1 MVLQYIY
8 SNNSVEEGYETRK
21 VTNKNKKLY
30 FYLDRI
36 IKIKKTN
43 FLVYE
48 HYNNNNHSCING
60 YKSCDKVN
68 KNNFIFVFVP
78 ENDEFNLFKMLW
90 W

>member
-8 SNNSVEEGYETRK
+8 SNNIVEEGYETRK

-43 FLVYE
+43 FLIYE
-48 HYNNNNHSCING
+48 YYNNNMQ
-60 YKSCDKVN
+60 KS
-68 KNNFIFVFVP
+68 III
-78 ENDEFNLFKMLW
+78 
-90 W
+90 